1 MPKRRVDEQQGRAA
15 LAAWERA
22 YVAAH
27 APTAPDSTAADS
39 TTVDPELPRP
49 VLFTAVRYLLEE
61 IAALHPGRAVE
72 VRIPPAGAAQILP
85 GTTHRRGTPPA
96 VIETDPVTWLELATG
111 KLFWEDALAVGRVQA
126 SGERTNLAPYLT
138 VI

>member
-1 MPKRRVDEQQGRAA
+1 MAA
-15 LAAWERA
+15 
-22 YVAAH
+22 VAA
-27 APTAPDSTAADS
+27 TAPDSSGGDS
-39 TTVDPELPRP
+39 TAVDPELPRP

-111 KLFWEDALAVGRVQA
+111 KLFWEDALAAGRVQA
-126 SGERTNLAPYLT
+126 SGERTNLAPYLP